1 MNGERILL
9 GDIARKLGG
18 AVVGDSAAE
27 VTRPASPTGA
37 RAGDICTV
45 WEVRDFEKIRA
56 GVHVLASPDAF
67 ASRPGLTGIS
77 VDDPRAA
84 FPALLSLF
92 QPVRKGRGVHPS
104 AVISPLAALSPD
116 AWIGPLCVVEDG
128 AVIGEGVRLR
138 ANVFVGEGCVLGAGT
153 VVEPG
158 AVLLEKVRT
167 GQNCLIHGGAVLGSD
182 GFGILPAGEV
192 SGPVKIPQLGG
203 VVLGDE
209 VEIGACTTVDR
220 GTLDD
225 TVVGDFTKVDDHV
238 HIAHNTVIG
247 KNCIVVAMTGIAGSA
262 VLEDNVIMAAR
273 SGVKDHTRIGRGA
286 TVAANAGAI
295 KDVPPGTWCPG
306 FPPGTTGRTSV
317 SRQPSSAFRSCSS
330 GSGSSSR
337 RCSLRT
343 KSCRTGNREGK
354 DTDGIPPVDR
364 GDCFFR
370 KGAPHGGRLPRDPV
384 SGRSGGGCDGGP
396 GVWFVPS

>member
-1 MNGERILL
+1 MKSEKKSL
-9 GDIARKLGG
+9 GDIARILGG
-18 AVVGDSAAE
+18 TVIGDPAVE
-27 VTRPASPTGA
+27 VNRPASPAGA
-37 RAGDICTV
+37 LAGDICAV
-45 WEVRDFEKIRA
+45 WEVRDLEKIQG
-56 GVHVLASPDAF
+56 GVLLLASHDAF
-67 ASRPGLTGIS
+67 TSRSGLSGIS
-77 VDDPRAA
+77 VKDPRAA
-84 FPALLSLF
+84 FPVLLSLF

-104 AVISPLAALSPD
+104 AVISPAAVVSPD
-116 AWIGPLCVVEDG
+116 AWVGPLCVVEDG

-138 ANVFVGEGCVLGAGT
+138 ANVFVGEGCVLGAET

-167 GQNCLIHGGAVLGSD
+167 GKDCLIHSGAVLGCD
-182 GFGILPAGEV
+182 GFGILPAAEGN
-192 SGPVKIPQLGG
+192 GPVKIPQLGG

-262 VLEDNVIMAAR
+262 VLEDNVVMAAR

-295 KDVPPGTWCPG
+295 KDVPPGAVVSG
-306 FPPGTTGRTSV
+306 FPARDH
-317 SRQPSSAFRSCSS
+317 RENFR
-330 GSGSSSR
+330 
-337 RCSLRT
+337 
-343 KSCRTGNREGK
+343 
-354 DTDGIPPVDR
+354 VQ
-364 GDCFFR
+364 
-370 KGAPHGGRLPRDPV
+370 AAQQRLPELLLRVRKLEQAVFSPDESRPEKKKN
-384 SGRSGGGCDGGP
+384 GDGK
-396 GVWFVPS
+396 

>member
-37 RAGDICTV
+37 RAGDICAV
-45 WEVRDFEKIRA
+45 WEVRDFEKIRV

-67 ASRPGLTGIS
+67 ASRPELTGIS

-295 KDVPPGTWCPG
+295 KDVPPGAVVSG
-306 FPPGTTGRTSV
+306 FPARDH
-317 SRQPSSAFRSCSS
+317 RENFR
-330 GSGSSSR
+330 
-337 RCSLRT
+337 
-343 KSCRTGNREGK
+343 
-354 DTDGIPPVDR
+354 VQ
-364 GDCFFR
+364 
-370 KGAPHGGRLPRDPV
+370 AAQQRLPELLLRVRKLEQAVFPSDEKLPD
-384 SGRSGGGCDGGP
+384 RKQGGDRH
-396 GVWFVPS
+396 